1 MKFIKLS
8 KLTLVFCSF
17 LSASSFAGAVPD
29 YYSLIPGTTGAT
41 LTDNRIYAG
50 VKWTLNEGI
59 KPQAVVGY
67 RHARTESNGDTDG
80 GDVSIS
86 AKIFDGFQLGKLRT
100 KYFDGKENTQG
111 EVGAGYDFTKGLF
124 AGVGVHAPYSL
135 IGLDLHP
142 FIDENKLEPYI
153 QIDTNKRY
161 KKPNDTASTCN
172 GFQGDPV
179 NFVDFRDSDCID
191 EFVGVSDKRLKRSI
205 YLLAKLHNGI
215 KIYSFKYLW
224 SDVVYVGVMA
234 QDLLK
239 NPTWKDAVITK
250 ANGFYAVNYR
260 MLGLKMTTLA
270 QWKKDGLTS
279 IESQE
284 NISLN

>member
-1 MKFIKLS
+1 MFIKFSRLI
-8 KLTLVFCSF
+8 LVFCSF
-17 LSASSFAGAVPD
+17 LSTSVFAGANPNTWN
-29 YYSLIPGTTGAT
+29 LIPGTASGT
-41 LTDNRIYAG
+41 LTDNRVYAG
-50 VKWTLNEGI
+50 LKWTLNEGI

-80 GDVSIS
+80 GDLSIS
-86 AKIFDGFQLGKLRT
+86 AKIIDGFQLGKLRA
-100 KYFDGKENTQG
+100 KYFNGKEDVQG
-111 EVGAGYDFTKGLF
+111 EVGAGYDFTKGIF

-142 FIDENKLEPYI
+142 FINDNKLEPYI
-153 QIDTNKRY
+153 QIDTNKKY
-161 KKPNDTASTCN
+161 KKTNDSTSVCVPIN
-172 GFQGDPV
+172 DNSGYFNNANCTPPPPGP
-179 NFVDFRDSDCID
+179 SDR
-191 EFVGVSDKRLKRSI
+191 RLKHSI
-205 YLLAKLHNGI
+205 HLLAKLHSGI

-250 ANGFYAVNYR
+250 ANGFYAVNYA
-260 MLGLKMTTLA
+260 MLGLKMTTFA
-270 QWKKDGLTS
+270 QWQKDGLAS
-279 IESQE
+279 IASQE

>member
-1 MKFIKLS
+1 MRFTTIQKLI
-8 KLTLVFCSF
+8 LILM
-17 LSASSFAGAVPD
+17 LSLSMNTFAADECNGNCWD
-29 YYSLIPGTTGAT
+29 LIPGTASGT

-50 VKWTLNEGI
+50 LKWTLNEGI

-67 RHARTESNGDTDG
+67 KHARTESNGNTDG
-80 GDVSIS
+80 GDLSIS
-86 AKIFDGFQLGKLRT
+86 AKFIDGFQLGKLRA
-100 KYFDGKENTQG
+100 KYFNGKEDVQG
-111 EVGAGYDFTKGLF
+111 EVGAGYDFTKGIF

-142 FIDENKLEPYI
+142 FINENKLEPYI

-161 KKPNDTASTCN
+161 KKPNDTASECI
-172 GFQGDPV
+172 
-179 NFVDFRDSDCID
+179 FRGM
-191 EFVGVSDKRLKRSI
+191 EVGGEWSNDVCTTKATPSDKRLKRSI
-205 YLLAKLHNGI
+205 HLLAKLHNGI
-215 KIYSFKYLW
+215 KIYAFKYLW

-250 ANGFYAVNYR
+250 ANGFYAVNYA

-270 QWKKDGLTS
+270 QWKKDGIAS
-279 IESQE
+279 IKSQE